1 VSFAERFLQPGIRLM
16 QRMRLPAKFA
26 VVCGCLLVPL
36 GISTYGLMQYSAA
49 TIAFAEAERL
59 GVAYTAPLNQML
71 QATALAR
78 VGTVDSITLEHGE
91 KALATI
97 ETLAEDSDYS
107 LTTKSEL
114 SSLREAWSTFSRAK
128 DAAAA
133 NVLSAQLVQLF
144 SLVSDRSNLTLD
156 PDLDSYYTMAIT
168 MDAAPKMIDVAS
180 SLGALHAASGTP
192 GTDIAIQVAA
202 TRAEGY
208 KQIISQA
215 IARAI
220 QANPK
225 LQRELDATQFSDTYT
240 KFAAAHAGGVADAQA
255 AIRTAAAMSD
265 ATLSITTA
273 SAASLDALLVKRIDV
288 FGTKRNTF
296 LLITLVGIVLSVY
309 VISSFYLSNLRGF
322 GALLTRME
330 KLARGD
336 LTQSY
341 EARGTDEIGVLINSF
356 NDSRAQ
362 LRELVARIREAS
374 GIIQTAGEQIA
385 DANSDLAQRESQ
397 QSATIGETSER
408 VQQISTTVAEN
419 LSGAMSASS
428 LARDARTIAE
438 RGDRAVGEIVQTMQ
452 TISGSSRRIG
462 DIIAVID
469 EIAFQTNLLA
479 LNAAVEAARAGE
491 QGRGFAVVAGE
502 VRTLAQRSAT
512 AASEIRGLIGTSID
526 DVSRGATLVQGAG
539 TTMRELVGSVQ
550 RLSQIM
556 ENVAKA
562 SERQNVDIA
571 ELLRAVERI
580 NADTQQNA
588 AMVEQTAASS
598 GVLRDQVSALLDA
611 VSKFSVDY
619 VEQATWNAMPA
630 AARSNVES
638 QALRSAA

>member
-1 VSFAERFLQPGIRLM
+1 M

-36 GISTYGLMQYSAA
+36 GISTYGLMQYSDA

-71 QATALAR
+71 EAAALAR
-78 VGTVDSITLEHGE
+78 VSTVDSITLERGD
-91 KALATI
+91 KALSTL
-97 ETLAEDSDYS
+97 EDLAE
-107 LTTKSEL
+107 KSNHALSTAGEL
-114 SSLREAWSTFSRAK
+114 NALRDAWSAFSRSK

-133 NVLSAQLVQLF
+133 SALSTQLVQLF

-156 PDLDSYYTMAIT
+156 PDLDSYYTMVIS
-168 MDAAPKMIDVAS
+168 MDAAPRMIDIVSELAV
-180 SLGALHAASGTP
+180 LHSASGTP
-192 GTDIAIQVAA
+192 GADIAVQIAA
-202 TRAEGY
+202 TRADGY
-208 KQIISQA
+208 KQIIAQA
-215 IARAI
+215 IARAVA
-220 QANPK
+220 ANPT
-225 LQRELDATQFSDTYT
+225 LQRSLDPGQFSEKYL
-240 KFAAAHAGGVADAQA
+240 KLASAHAGGIADNPA
-255 AIRTAAAMSD
+255 AIQASASMVE
-265 ATLSITTA
+265 ATLSIATA
-273 SAASLDALLVKRIDV
+273 STASLDELLVKRIDL
-288 FGTKRNTF
+288 FATKRNTF
-296 LLITLVGIVLSVY
+296 LLITLVGVALSVY

-322 GALLTRME
+322 GALQTRME

-336 LTQSY
+336 LTENYQ
-341 EARGTDEIGVLINSF
+341 ARGADEIAVLINSF

-362 LRELVARIREAS
+362 LHELVARIREAS
-374 GIIQTAGEQIA
+374 SIIQTAGEQIA
-385 DANSDLAQRESQ
+385 DANSDLAERESQ

-438 RGDRAVGEIVQTMQ
+438 RGDHAVGEIVQTMQ

-526 DVSRGATLVQGAG
+526 DVSRGASLVQSAG
-539 TTMRELVGSVQ
+539 TTMGELVGSVQ

-562 SERQNVDIA
+562 SERQNIDIA

-580 NADTQQNA
+580 NCDTQQNA

-598 GVLRDQVSALLDA
+598 GVLRDQVNALLEA
-611 VSKFSVDY
+611 VSMFSVGQMGHSPSSTKPASQQTE
-619 VEQATWNAMPA
+619 VRGRQAYA
-630 AARSNVES
+630 A
-638 QALRSAA
+638 